1 MKQESNQ
8 NIPRHLGI
16 ILDGNRRWA
25 KERNLSS
32 FEGHRQGFENIKT
45 IGSHAFERG
54 IKIMTV
60 FAFSTE
66 NWKRSVEEV
75 SYLMGLFKMVAKKE
89 LKFLTKHNVKL
100 QISGDISAFDQELQ
114 TSLNKAMLETV
125 ENKKGIF
132 NICLNYGG
140 REEIV
145 RALKNIIKAGFRPE
159 EVNQELIANNLYTA
173 GLPDPDLLIRTS
185 GEQRLS
191 GFLTWQSVYSELYF
205 TDKHWPEFSKSD
217 LDSALAVYAS
227 RARRFGGN

>member
-25 KERNLSS
+25 KEHNVSS

-45 IGSHAFERG
+45 IGSYAFERG

-114 TSLNKAMLETV
+114 TSLNKAMLETA

-145 RALKNIIKAGFRPE
+145 RAFKNIIKAGFKPE
-159 EVNQELIANNLYTA
+159 EVNQELIANNLYTT